1 MSLAIA
7 IGAGRDPKSGINEV
21 FLYLVTMDTQEDQ
34 KQVDYLSSYRNKK
47 DFEQF
52 HNLPIG

>member
-1 MSLAIA
+1 MSLA